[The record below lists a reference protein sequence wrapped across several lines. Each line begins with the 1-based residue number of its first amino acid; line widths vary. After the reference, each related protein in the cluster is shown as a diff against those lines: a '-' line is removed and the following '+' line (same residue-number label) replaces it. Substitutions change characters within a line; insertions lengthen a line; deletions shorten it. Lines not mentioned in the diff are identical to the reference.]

1 MIYKR
6 TFSMVQKNMMYYNY
20 WLDSSHR
27 LDRMMEIVDNE
38 DRLEENGFLLYHC
51 LVPDNQD

>member
-1 MIYKR
+1 
-6 TFSMVQKNMMYYNY
+6 MVQKNMMYYNY

-38 DRLEENGFLLYHC
+38 DRLEENGILLYHC